1 MPPFQQKGN
10 TDADHDD
17 WPDPKGVEADQTDA
31 RKRECHSSD

>member
-17 WPDPKGVEADQTDA
+17 WPDPKGEADQTDA
-31 RKRECHSSD
+31 RKKECHSSD